1 MWKLAVDIGGTFTD
15 SVMVN
20 EKTGEVVVAKEP
32 TTTGDASIGFTN
44 TINTLI
50 DQGLGL
56 SQVTQIIHASTLAT
70 NTLLERK
77 KETDTCLITTKGF
90 RDVLEIQRQRR
101 YDLFDIFI
109 EKPKPVIPPFDF
121 IMKMSSENPIRF
133 KPLKRF
139 CRYFLVSGM
148 T

>member
-50 DQGLGL
+50 DQGLEF

-77 KETDTCLITTKGF
+77 KEADTCLITTKGF

-101 YDLFDIFI
+101 
-109 EKPKPVIPPFDF
+109 
-121 IMKMSSENPIRF
+121 
-133 KPLKRF
+133 
-139 CRYFLVSGM
+139 
-148 T
+148 